1 MKINQNILAN
11 YGSRLWT
18 GVSAFI
24 FVPLYLRIL
33 GPEAFGLVTF
43 STSLLGIVF
52 VLDMGMSN
60 TFARE
65 MARQT
70 DRARL
75 ADLLRS
81 LEWLYLAIILIV
93 IIVAVAGGGL
103 IADYWLNA
111 SRLQPGEV
119 RWSVSLMMI
128 SSVLQVMLAL
138 YIGGMLGSNRHVAA
152 ASYQIGFSVVRSGV
166 VLIPLFFIRSVEFLF
181 VWQLLASLGALLLA
195 RRTVWK
201 WIAPAE
207 RPSFSTPALRMVKGF
222 AGGMLGISL
231 ISAINTQS
239 DKLVV
244 SKAFTLDV
252 LGFYSIASLV
262 GQIPSMLALP
272 LAITI
277 LPRMTADVTRG
288 NGAGLHNT
296 YMRYSF
302 LISLV
307 AFCTAAGIIA
317 ATHPLLFVL
326 KGSEP
331 TVELVI
337 VTRLLALGG
346 VLLALQYMPYHL
358 AIANGHT
365 RTNLA
370 FGLVSAVVLPVVM
383 FVGASRFGLLGA
395 AVPWVCM
402 NALAVIYLAI
412 RITPRFLGPHLG
424 EWIRKAIGAPLL
436 PGGLMVL
443 GGGVLSNLTVSPLF
457 KLLMVGVFG
466 VLVLLASTYLAY
478 RAATAQAATST
489 DEVGKGL
496 A

>member
-93 IIVAVAGGGL
+93 IVLALTGGGL
-103 IADYWLNA
+103 IADHWLNA
-111 SRLQPGEV
+111 SHLQPGEV

-128 SSVLQVMLAL
+128 SAVFQVMLAL

-152 ASYQIGFSVVRSGV
+152 ASYQIGFSIVRSGV
-166 VLIPLFFIRSVEFLF
+166 VLIPLLFIPSVKFLF
-181 VWQLLASLGALLLA
+181 VWQLMTSLGILLLA

-201 WIAPAE
+201 WISPAE
-207 RPSFSTPALRMVKGF
+207 HPRFSMPALHMVKGF

-231 ISAINTQS
+231 ISAINAQS

-252 LGFYSIASLV
+252 FGLYSVASLV

-272 LAITI
+272 MAVTI
-277 LPRMTADVTRG
+277 LPRMTADIAHG
-288 NGAGLHNT
+288 NGAGLYDN

-302 LISLV
+302 FISLV
-307 AFCTAAGIIA
+307 AFCTAAGIVA
-317 ATHPLLFVL
+317 AAQPLLFVL
-326 KGSEP
+326 KGSAP
-331 TVELVI
+331 QADMVI
-337 VTRLLALGG
+337 VTQLLALGG
-346 VLLALQYMPYHL
+346 ALLALQYMPYHL
-358 AIANGHT
+358 AIASGHT

-370 FGLVSAVVLPVVM
+370 FGMVSAVVLPILM
-383 FVGASRFGLLGA
+383 FVGASKFGLLGA

-402 NALAVIYLAI
+402 NALAVIYLAL
-412 RITPRFLGPHLG
+412 RITPRFLGPHLA
-424 EWIRKAIGAPLL
+424 EWIRKAVGAPLL
-436 PGGLMVL
+436 PSGLMIVGGIMLSTMIASPLLALMAVGGL
-443 GGGVLSNLTVSPLF
+443 GAS
-457 KLLMVGVFG
+457 
-466 VLVLLASTYLAY
+466 VLLASAY
-478 RAATAQAATST
+478 IAHRAMSAPVATLT
-489 DEVGKGL
+489 DITGRGL